1 MISLLKRIHVIE
13 TTKDIAR
20 MKPFLG
26 LKNDDIFTDHVFY
39 TILVTTVWRECF
51 CVLVSRDFL
60 TKESV

>member
-1 MISLLKRIHVIE
+1 MISLLKRIHVAE

-20 MKPFLG
+20 IELR
-26 LKNDDIFTDHVFY
+26 NDDIFTDHVFY